1 MVVLAHGDREKKE
14 PRLRKVEFRDE
25 RMFVKEQSN
34 TIIMDFGLLQCC
46 FPLARN
52 ATPGPICMIRGLVI
66 SGI

>member
-25 RMFVKEQSN
+25 RLYVKEQSN

-46 FPLARN
+46 FVLAR
-52 ATPGPICMIRGLVI
+52 TPLPDRYV
-66 SGI
+66 S